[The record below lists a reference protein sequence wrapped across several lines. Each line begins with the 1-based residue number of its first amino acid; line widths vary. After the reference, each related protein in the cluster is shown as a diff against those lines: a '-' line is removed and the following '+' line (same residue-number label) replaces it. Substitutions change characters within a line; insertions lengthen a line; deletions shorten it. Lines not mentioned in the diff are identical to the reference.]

1 MGGVCGRVVVMIGF
15 GAYSAFVSY
24 AVGVIMRTVNA
35 ILRTVNAIRTYWALI
50 LRY

>member
-1 MGGVCGRVVVMIGF
+1 MGGVCGRAVVMIGF

-24 AVGVIMRTVNA
+24 AVGVI
-35 ILRTVNAIRTYWALI
+35 LRTVNAIRTYWALI